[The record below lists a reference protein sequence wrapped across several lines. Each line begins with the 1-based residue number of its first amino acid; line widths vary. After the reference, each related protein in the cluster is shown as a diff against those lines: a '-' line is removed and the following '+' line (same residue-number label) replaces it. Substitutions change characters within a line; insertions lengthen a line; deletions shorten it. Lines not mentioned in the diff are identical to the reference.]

1 MPCPKLKLITNV
13 ARGLCMWLILY
24 STLIW
29 WRFILVIGD
38 LRSKL
43 PFLKLP
49 IINAHAHS
57 NARAHQIAKL
67 KTVNYN
73 FMG

>member
-1 MPCPKLKLITNV
+1 MTSFPLFITLYQFAFFEIFKLS
-13 ARGLCMWLILY
+13 Y
-24 STLIW
+24 SALIW
-29 WRFILVIGD
+29 WSFIVAIGD

-43 PFLKLP
+43 PLLKPP

-57 NARAHQIAKL
+57 NARVHQITKL
-67 KTVNYN
+67 KTANYI